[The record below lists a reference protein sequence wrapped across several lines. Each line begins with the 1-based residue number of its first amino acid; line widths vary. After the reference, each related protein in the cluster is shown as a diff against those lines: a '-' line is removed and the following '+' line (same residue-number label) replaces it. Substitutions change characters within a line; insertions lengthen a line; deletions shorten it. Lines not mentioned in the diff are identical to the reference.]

1 MSTKGY
7 TDRSNCI
14 RAARKALEIP
24 AGKVGVDFEISTGED
39 GLYYFSPIAAQVAA
53 PAEILADVGSNDNL
67 ASDGDLLNAVAAAME
82 AGTLAQTPM
91 VLAIKEKAAT
101 KPKRADM
108 ASLMGTSLC
117 SLTIN
122 SEKNGGYQKHADAMF
137 QLAQKGDRKALGAYA
152 IKGTNT
158 YCRML
163 RRYQAGLL
171 SALEAQRQQ
180 AA

>member
-14 RAARKALEIP
+14 RAARKALDLP
-24 AGKVGVDFEISTGED
+24 TGKAGVDFQVSTGED
-39 GLYYFSPIAAQVAA
+39 GLYYFSPIAAQVTA

-82 AGTLAQTPM
+82 AGTLAQTPQVM
-91 VLAIKEKAAT
+91 AMKEKAAA

-108 ASLMGTSLC
+108 ATLMGASLC

-122 SEKNGGYQKHADAMF
+122 SEKNGGYQKHANALF
-137 QLAQKGDRKALGAYA
+137 EAAKAGDRKTLANYN

-163 RRYQAGLL
+163 RRYRDGLL
-171 SALEAQRQQ
+171 
-180 AA
+180 AAVQSKAA